1 MSRRAH
7 CGAHQCPQAARDL
20 LDVAD
25 DVMQAGLLFAFAA
38 APYLL
43 PCGSTTIDLLQVG
56 YGDLRSAA
64 VEAIAPKRCR
74 RVRAIRTDRYVI
86 RVRAK
91 LRHVQRT
98 ARESDNLRRNL
109 VESAKSINA
118 DGPASPATDEGHM
131 RIVGALLSI
140 AADTAM
146 AIASDPERLP
156 PITVAYLARATNFVR
171 QAALLTDSCAG
182 SLVTATS
189 DSARPRQS
197 FPDLTSLFID

>member
-1 MSRRAH
+1 
-7 CGAHQCPQAARDL
+7 
-20 LDVAD
+20 
-25 DVMQAGLLFAFAA
+25 
-38 APYLL
+38 
-43 PCGSTTIDLLQVG
+43 
-56 YGDLRSAA
+56 
-64 VEAIAPKRCR
+64 
-74 RVRAIRTDRYVI
+74 
-86 RVRAK
+86 
-91 LRHVQRT
+91 
-98 ARESDNLRRNL
+98 
-109 VESAKSINA
+109 
-118 DGPASPATDEGHM
+118 M